1 MRRREFISLIGG
13 AAAAWPLAAQAQQER
28 LPVVGV
34 LSGQSQESEAA
45 LLAEWRK
52 ALNDTGYVGGRNV
65 LFEYRFANGQGDRLP
80 MLAAD
85 LVQRQVA
92 VLLANTTP
100 PALAAKAATATIP
113 IVFVTGVDPVEVG
126 LVASFNRP
134 GGNVTGVTFLSN
146 KLVAKRLELLAALV
160 SAAAPIGMLAHTR
173 NPNTVADVRDALAA
187 AAKLGRTLYVERV
200 ANLSE
205 VGAAVT
211 ALVQQRVVALFVA
224 PQADFRNWQQQ
235 ILALAER
242 YALPTSFSNSDFVVA
257 GGLMCYGPDQS
268 DSYREAGIYTGRILK
283 GEKPAELPVLVSTKF
298 NFTINLRTAKSLG
311 LTIPPTMLAL
321 ATVLI
326 D

>member
-1 MRRREFISLIGG
+1 VAAMRRREFITLLSG
-13 AAAAWPLAAQAQQER
+13 AAASWPLTSRAQQQS
-28 LPVVGV
+28 LPVVGI
-34 LSGQSQESEAA
+34 LSAQSQQSEAA
-45 LLAEWRK
+45 LLGEWEK
-52 ALNDTGYVGGRNV
+52 ALNDTGYVNGRNV
-65 LFEYRFANGQGDRLP
+65 LFEYRFADGQGDQLP
-80 MLAAD
+80 MMAAD
-85 LVQRQVA
+85 LVRRQVA
-92 VLLANTTP
+92 VLVANTTP
-100 PALAAKAATATIP
+100 PALAARAATTTIP

-126 LVASFNRP
+126 LVASFNKP
-134 GGNVTGVTFLSN
+134 GANVTGVTFLSN

-224 PQADFRNWQQQ
+224 RH
-235 ILALAER
+235 
-242 YALPTSFSNSDFVVA
+242 ALPTSFSNSDFVVA
-257 GGLMCYGPDQS
+257 GGLMSYGPDQS